1 MQVKSRIFAGTTIV
15 AAALAATTALTAATA
30 SAAPAS
36 IGTGR
41 VQLCSRG
48 DYSSSLS
55 LSGSGHS
62 QRTTYVPTGQCE
74 TFDIPFDATLSVGG
88 RGNNGA
94 TFSVPGPSI
103 QSSPSHAGM
112 KPASLGTESSPSF
125 VQYANN

>member
-1 MQVKSRIFAGTTIV
+1 MRMKSRIFAATTFV
-15 AAALAATTALTAATA
+15 AASLAATMATA

-41 VQLCSRG
+41 VQLCSQG
-48 DYSSSLS
+48 NYSSSLS

-62 QRTTYVPTGQCE
+62 QRTTYVPAGQCE
-74 TFDIPFDATLSVGG
+74 TFSIPFDATLSVGG

-112 KPASLGTESSPSF
+112 KLASLGTESSPRF
-125 VQYANN
+125 VQHANN